1 MILEKSYKDIYARI
15 YMYINEHIYVHIYI
29 YISQNYDIKFLH
41 MLYITLKTIVI
52 SKNSIHK

>member
-1 MILEKSYKDIYARI
+1 
-15 YMYINEHIYVHIYI
+15 MYINEHIYLHIYIYIYIYI